1 AAESGT
7 STPVDP
13 DEVWRRTV
21 SEPDAKNRIYGVGG
35 FLASTLRTSVFAT
48 QDTSPSV
55 TSAFPHGEEDT
66 VDLREQ
72 VLLFNQNI
80 HDMARQLQES
90 EERQRAMRD
99 ELNRRP
105 GLHDEDI
112 EALKQQMREELRLMQ
127 EARRQMGLTGEH
139 MRAGASSA
147 AGGGSSSTTAAQDP
161 PLPPS
166 LPPAPQG
173 DDDEDYV
180 DP

>member
-1 AAESGT
+1 
-7 STPVDP
+7 
-13 DEVWRRTV
+13 
-21 SEPDAKNRIYGVGG
+21 
-35 FLASTLRTSVFAT
+35 
-48 QDTSPSV
+48 
-55 TSAFPHGEEDT
+55 EDT

-72 VLLFNQNI
+72 VLLLNQNI

-90 EERQRAMRD
+90 EEQQRAMRD

-139 MRAGASSA
+139 MRASASSA
-147 AGGGSSSTTAAQDP
+147 AGGGSSSTAAAQDP

-166 LPPAPQG
+166 PPPAPQG